1 MLKKYLDKLQP
12 YLDKLKPY
20 WEKIRPQAEVALAKG
35 KHFYKHAEVIA
46 KHKWAQPRFR
56 LISSLAGALIVG
68 VVIGMIFAPSK
79 DDTENTHKTISVD
92 KTGII
97 NISLPGVTLSPD
109 FFEFY
114 QTGESTAPIMLS
126 VPGRLAYNAERVK
139 VISARAPGRVERIYA
154 FDGAVVKE
162 GDAVADFYS
171 PDYVSAQTEY
181 ILSSKMVAALNKAD
195 VGTLYQDAKDTQEAA
210 ANHLRILGG
219 SNQDIQ
225 RLRTTGLASPT
236 FPIRAPIQGV
246 VIKRAVDPG
255 AYLNTG
261 DVLATIA
268 DPKNLWFVGNVYEQD
283 ISKIHVGDIFH
294 LKVEAF
300 PERDFVAKANYVG
313 ASIDPITHALV
324 IRCEIENADG
334 LLKPEMFATGTLE
347 VGTTSAVVI
356 PTSALIQARN
366 ARFVIIKTGPE
377 SYSRLPVYGF
387 ELNDHEFAVTDGLTA
402 HQTLLIK
409 GATLLNQRFA
419 REED

>member
-56 LISSLAGALIVG
+56 LISSLLGALVLG

-79 DDTENTHKTISVD
+79 NDTENTHKTISAD

-109 FFEFY
+109 IFEFY

-219 SNQDIQ
+219 SDQDIQ
-225 RLRTTGLASPT
+225 RLRANGVASPT

-313 ASIDPITHALV
+313 ASIDPTTHALV